1 MSNNELSDKKQPIV
15 EKQHRN
21 PVLFSYSILLA
32 GLFDAYARIGLTTY
46 GFYCYQGKVTMK

>member
-32 GLFDAYARIGLTTY
+32 GLFDAYARISLKTY
-46 GFYCYQGKVTMK
+46 GFVFMAK